1 MRQVAAALII
11 RGNRILIARRAPT
24 QKHAG
29 LWEFPGGKQEDGET
43 IQQCLEREMREEF
56 GVTCTALHIF
66 MESPYV
72 YAQGAINLV
81 GIITELHQE
90 QLILSVHDAVAWVA
104 ISELLAYALS
114 AADIPIA
121 EALIQQTEKTGIN

>member
-11 RGNRILIARRAPT
+11 RDGRILIARRAPT

-29 LWEFPGGKQEDGET
+29 LWEFPGGKQEAGET
-43 IQQCLEREMREEF
+43 ILQCLEREMQEEF
-56 GVTCTALHIF
+56 GVACTAQHIF
-66 MESPYV
+66 MESPYI
-72 YAQGAINLV
+72 YEQGAINLV

-90 QLILSVHDAVAWVA
+90 PLVLSVHDAIVWVA
-104 ISELLAYALS
+104 IPELLTYTLS

-121 EALIQQTEKTGIN
+121 EALIQHADKKGIN